1 MSVNCTWRVNDL
13 THKDADGAH
22 LGLLVLR
29 ASRVPASE
37 GDPVYSATVGGKL
50 VMTYDASA
58 TGFIPYGSLTVIVVL
73 GWVYADLAA
82 NSDVENETPDEA
94 KARVENERVA
104 KVWAQIER
112 ANSQSTGLLG
122 SEFNRRLTDGER

>member
-1 MSVNCTWRVNDL
+1 MSVNCMWSVNDM
-13 THKDADGAH
+13 THKDADG
-22 LGLLVLR
+22 GVILVYWSCV
-29 ASRVPASE
+29 ASSVPASE
-37 GDPVYSATVGGKL
+37 GDPVYTANDGGKL

-58 TGFIPYGSLTVIVVL
+58 PGFIPYGSLTEIDVL

-82 NSDVENETPDEA
+82 NSDVENETPEQA

-112 ANSQSTGLLG
+112 ANSQSTGLPWAA
-122 SEFNRRLTDGER
+122 